1 MIINNSQIDTSLQ
14 LNSPLINK
22 RNVILNDQ
30 NKLLENLLGKILFKN
45 IL

>member
-14 LNSPLINK
+14 LNIPSINK

>member
-14 LNSPLINK
+14 LNNPLINK

>member
-1 MIINNSQIDTSLQ
+1 MIINNSQIDTSIQ
-14 LNSPLINK
+14 LNNPLINK